1 MGLEIRT
8 RSRIWLFCLQQTKP
22 KAHIQTHLPA
32 LGVWNLDSS
41 FAAWLPL
48 YSPMNALLMP
58 ESNSTFIHAFIQEQ
72 LKYMHSN
79 THLNAHSEAE
89 CKQITTKQPH
99 IEAQDTVCS
108 SSSIAGNWTKI
119 FYTKT
124 VLTKSQSRKH
134 MKSCLATLV
143 CFAKDIPRPNK
154 NRLLQAVLN
163 FIHIY
168 KISRAFAALL
178 FLLNM
183 QTCSTVLPQ
192 ANGSRGEFV
201 PVWGSLEITLNGR
214 YSRNSVGCLCSVP
227 IPRKVVS

>member
-58 ESNSTFIHAFIQEQ
+58 EINSTFIHAFTQEQ

-99 IEAQDTVCS
+99 TEAQDTVCS

-124 VLTKSQSRKH
+124 VFTKSQSRKIWNLVLLH
-134 MKSCLATLV
+134 LSVLPKIFPDLTRTGFSKLFLISFTFIKSAEPLLRC
-143 CFAKDIPRPNK
+143 CFSLTCRP
-154 NRLLQAVLN
+154 
-163 FIHIY
+163 
-168 KISRAFAALL
+168 ALL
-178 FLLNM
+178 YFLKPM
-183 QTCSTVLPQ
+183 
-192 ANGSRGEFV
+192 
-201 PVWGSLEITLNGR
+201 
-214 YSRNSVGCLCSVP
+214 
-227 IPRKVVS
+227 VVEENLFQCEAA